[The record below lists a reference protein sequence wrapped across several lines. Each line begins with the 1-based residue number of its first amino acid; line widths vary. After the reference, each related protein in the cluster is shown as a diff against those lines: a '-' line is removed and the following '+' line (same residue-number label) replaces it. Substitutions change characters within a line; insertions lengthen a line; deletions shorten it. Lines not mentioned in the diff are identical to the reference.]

1 MRAAIR
7 RRRRTTLAI
16 AGAVAIVALVAVT
29 ATGFGLGYFGGSATP
44 TTAGGTPHFVEQ
56 TAGSGLS
63 HTYGAGDEYVVGGG
77 VAVFDCNGD
86 GRPDIYLAGGSN
98 PAALYRND
106 SPVGGKTLTFTRIP
120 DAATD
125 LTGVEGA
132 YPINIDSDG
141 NVDLVVLRL
150 GETELLRGL
159 GGCRFEKANSRWS
172 FDGGNDYAT
181 AFSATW
187 EGSNALPTL
196 AVGHYLK
203 LDAAGQPTLDCAESE
218 LVRPKAD
225 GTAFDLPIALSPGY
239 CALSMLFSDWDLSGR
254 RDLRVSNDRNYYVN
268 GQDQLWRVAPGEA
281 PRAYTDANGWVSL
294 QIFGMGIAEYDVN
307 GDGYPDYYLT
317 SQADN
322 RLQTLAAGPDQPTY
336 RDIAF
341 KRGVVST
348 RPGSG
353 GQDLPST
360 SWHPEFEDVNNDGF
374 IDLLVSKGNVAVQ
387 PGFATK
393 DPSDLFLGQ
402 PDGNFKQQAEAA
414 GIVEYDRGRG
424 AALADFNM
432 DGLLDLIEV
441 HYDAPVRVWL
451 NAGSAASGEP
461 AQMGHWLALRPVQTG
476 PNVDAVGAWIE
487 VKVGDLTL
495 RRELTIGGGH
505 AGGQL
510 GWIHFGLGP
519 AGSAQVRVK
528 WPDGQAGPWL
538 QVNANQY
545 LDIVRGATEAR
556 PWSPP
561 SA

>member
-1 MRAAIR
+1 MRV
-7 RRRRTTLAI
+7 RRRTTLAI
-16 AGAVAIVALVAVT
+16 AGAVAIVAIVAVT
-29 ATGFGLGYFGGSATP
+29 ATGFALGYFGGSARP
-44 TTAGGTPHFVEQ
+44 TTAGGTPHFVEE

-63 HTYGAGDEYVVGGG
+63 HTYGGGDAYVAGGG

-106 SPVGGKTLTFTRIP
+106 SPVGGDLKFTQLH
-120 DAATD
+120 DTTTD

-132 YPINIDSDG
+132 YPIDIEGDG

-159 GGCRFEKANSRWS
+159 GGCRFEKANAAWS

-196 AVGHYLK
+196 AIGHYLK
-203 LDAAGQPTLDCAESE
+203 LDATGTPTRACADSE

-225 GTAFDLPIALSPGY
+225 GTAFDRPIALTPGY
-239 CALSMLFSDWDLSGR
+239 CTLSMLFSDWDLSGR
-254 RDLRVSNDRNYYVN
+254 RDLRLANDRNYYVN
-268 GQDQLWRVAPGEA
+268 GEEQLWRVAPGES
-281 PRAYTDANGWVSL
+281 PRLYTNADGWVSL
-294 QIFGMGIAEYDVN
+294 QIWGMGIAGYDVN
-307 GDGYPDYYLT
+307 GDGYPDYYVT

-322 RLQTLAAGPDQPTY
+322 RLQTLAAGPNQPSY
-336 RDIAF
+336 RDIALE
-341 KRGVVST
+341 RGVAAT

-360 SWHPEFEDVNNDGF
+360 SWHPEFEDVNNDGL
-374 IDLLVSKGNVAVQ
+374 IDLFVSKGNINEQ
-387 PGFATK
+387 LDFATK

-402 PDGNFKQQAEAA
+402 PDGTFKEQAEAA

-441 HYDAPVRVWL
+441 HYGAPVRVWR
-451 NAGSAASGEP
+451 NVGSGDAAAPG
-461 AQMGHWLALRPVQTG
+461 QMGNWLEVRPTQAG
-476 PNVDAVGAWIE
+476 PNRDAIGAWIE
-487 VKVGDLTL
+487 VKVGDATT

-505 AGGQL
+505 ASGQL
-510 GWIHFGLGP
+510 GWTHFGLGP
-519 AGSAQVRVK
+519 AGTAQVRVK

-538 QVNANQY
+538 QVAANQFV
-545 LDIVRGATEAR
+545 DIVRGATEAR

>member
-7 RRRRTTLAI
+7 TRRRTLAI

-63 HTYGAGDEYVVGGG
+63 HTYGAGDAYVAGGG

-86 GRPDIYLAGGSN
+86 GRPDVYLAGGSN

-106 SPVGGKTLTFTRIP
+106 SPVGGKTLAFTPIH

-132 YPINIDSDG
+132 YPIDIDGDG
-141 NVDLVVLRL
+141 NVDLAVLRL

-159 GGCRFEKANSRWS
+159 GGCRFEKANAAWS
-172 FDGGNDYAT
+172 FDGGNEDTT

-196 AVGHYLK
+196 AIGHYLK
-203 LDAAGQPTLDCAESE
+203 LDAAGRPTRDCAESE

-225 GTAFDLPIALSPGY
+225 GTAFDRPIAVSPGY
-239 CALSMLFSDWDLSGR
+239 CTLSMLFSDWDLSGR
-254 RDLRVSNDRNYYVN
+254 RDLRMTNDRNYYVN
-268 GQDQLWRVAPGEA
+268 GQDLLWRIAPGEA
-281 PRAYTDANGWVSL
+281 PRAYTDADGWASV
-294 QIFGMGIAEYDVN
+294 QIFGMGIAAYDVN

-317 SQADN
+317 SQGDN
-322 RLQTLAAGPDQPTY
+322 RLQTLAAGPDQPSY
-336 RDIAF
+336 RDIAL

-348 RPGSG
+348 RPGGG

-360 SWHPEFEDVNNDGF
+360 SWHPEFQDVNNDGF
-374 IDLLVSKGNVAVQ
+374 IDLFVSKGNVSAQ
-387 PGFATK
+387 PDYATK

-402 PDGNFKQQAEAA
+402 PDGNFTQQAGAA

-451 NAGSAASGEP
+451 NTGSATSGEP

-487 VKVGDLTL
+487 VRVGDLTL

-510 GWIHFGLGP
+510 GWTHFGLGS
-519 AGSAQVRVK
+519 AGSAQVRVR
-528 WPDGQAGPWL
+528 WPDGQTGPWMAA
-538 QVNANQY
+538 QADQFAY
-545 LDIVRGATEAR
+545 LDRGASSPRT
-556 PWSPP
+556 WSSGKP
-561 SA
+561 

>member
-7 RRRRTTLAI
+7 TRRRTLAI

-63 HTYGAGDEYVVGGG
+63 HTYGAGDAYVAGGG

-86 GRPDIYLAGGSN
+86 GRPDVYLAGGSN

-106 SPVGGKTLTFTRIP
+106 SPVGGKTLAFTPIH

-132 YPINIDSDG
+132 YPIDIDGDG
-141 NVDLVVLRL
+141 NVDLAVLRL
-150 GETELLRGL
+150 GETALLRGL
-159 GGCRFEKANSRWS
+159 GGCRFEKANAAWS
-172 FDGGNDYAT
+172 FDGGNEDTT

-196 AVGHYLK
+196 AIGHYLK
-203 LDAAGQPTLDCAESE
+203 LDAAGRPTRDCAESE

-225 GTAFDLPIALSPGY
+225 GTAFDRPIAVSPGY
-239 CALSMLFSDWDLSGR
+239 CTLSMLFSDWDLSGR
-254 RDLRVSNDRNYYVN
+254 RDLRMTNDRNYYVN
-268 GQDQLWRVAPGEA
+268 GQDLLWRIAPGEA
-281 PRAYTDANGWVSL
+281 PRAYTDADGWASV
-294 QIFGMGIAEYDVN
+294 QIFGMGIAAYDVN

-317 SQADN
+317 SQGDN
-322 RLQTLAAGPDQPTY
+322 RLQTLAAGPDQPSY
-336 RDIAF
+336 RDIAL

-348 RPGSG
+348 RPGGG

-360 SWHPEFEDVNNDGF
+360 SWHPEFQDVNNDGF
-374 IDLLVSKGNVAVQ
+374 IDLFVSKGNVGAQ
-387 PGFATK
+387 PDYATK

-424 AALADFNM
+424 AALADFNL
-432 DGLLDLIEV
+432 DGLLDMVEV
-441 HYDAPVRVWL
+441 HYGAPARVWL
-451 NAGSAASGEP
+451 NAGSATSGQP

-487 VKVGDLTL
+487 VRVGDLTL

-510 GWIHFGLGP
+510 GWTHFGLGS
-519 AGSAQVRVK
+519 AGSAQVRVR
-528 WPDGQAGPWL
+528 WPDGQTGPWMAV
-538 QVNANQY
+538 QADQFAY
-545 LDIVRGATEAR
+545 LDRGASSPRT
-556 PWSPP
+556 WSSGKP
-561 SA
+561 

>member
-1 MRAAIR
+1 MRSRLGIR
-7 RRRRTTLAI
+7 RRPAALVGAAAI
-16 AGAVAIVALVAVT
+16 VAIVGVAIV
-29 ATGFGLGYFGGSATP
+29 GYGLGYFGASSTP
-44 TTAGGTPHFVEQ
+44 TAGGTPHFVEQ

-63 HTYGAGDEYVVGGG
+63 HTYGAGDAYVVGGG

-86 GRPDIYLAGGSN
+86 GRPDVYLAGGSN
-98 PAALYRND
+98 PAAVYRND
-106 SPVGGKTLTFTRIP
+106 SSVGGDLKFTRLP

-132 YPINIDSDG
+132 YPIDIDGDG
-141 NVDLVVLRL
+141 NVDLAVLRL

-159 GGCRFEKANSRWS
+159 GGCRFQAANAAWS
-172 FDGGNDYAT
+172 FDGGNDYTT

-203 LDAAGQPTLDCAESE
+203 LDATGTPTLDCADN
-218 LVRPKAD
+218 LLFRPKAD
-225 GTAFDLPIALSPGY
+225 GSGFDKPIVLTPGY
-239 CALSMLFSDWDLSGR
+239 CSLSMLFSDWDLSGR
-254 RDLRVSNDRNYYVN
+254 RDLRISNDRNYYVN
-268 GQDQLWRVAPGEA
+268 GQDQLWRVAPGER
-281 PRAYTDANGWVSL
+281 PRLYTDADGWVSM

-317 SQADN
+317 SQGDN
-322 RLQTLAAGPDQPTY
+322 RLQTLAAGPDQPSY

-348 RPGSG
+348 RPNSG

-360 SWHPEFEDVNNDGF
+360 SWHPEFQDVNNDGF
-374 IDLLVSKGNVAVQ
+374 VDLFVSKGNVNAQ

-402 PDGNFKQQAEAA
+402 PDGTFKQEAVAA
-414 GIVEYDRGRG
+414 GIAEFDRGRG
-424 AALADFNM
+424 AALADFNL
-432 DGLLDLIEV
+432 DGLPDLIEV
-441 HYDAPVRVWL
+441 HYGAPVRIWL
-451 NAGSAASGEP
+451 NAGSGDAARPG
-461 AQMGHWLALRPVQTG
+461 QMGNWLDVRPTQKG
-476 PNVDAVGAWIE
+476 PNPDAIGAWIE
-487 VKVGDLTL
+487 VKVGDATM

-510 GWIHFGLGP
+510 GWTHFGLGP
-519 AGSAQVRVK
+519 AGNAQVRVK
-528 WPDGQAGPWL
+528 WPDGQTGPWI
-538 QVNANQY
+538 QVAANQFVY
-545 LDIVRGATEAR
+545 LDRGATEAR

-561 SA
+561 KV

>member
-1 MRAAIR
+1 MKRRIP
-7 RRRRTTLAI
+7 RRRRTAAI
-16 AGAVAIVALVAVT
+16 VGGVAIVAIVGVAV
-29 ATGFGLGYFGGSATP
+29 AGYGLGNLGGSASP

-63 HTYGAGDEYVVGGG
+63 HTYGGGDAYVVGGG

-98 PAALYRND
+98 PAAVYRND

-120 DAATD
+120 DAAAD
-125 LTGVEGA
+125 LTGVQGA
-132 YPINIDSDG
+132 YPIDIDGDG

-159 GGCRFEKANSRWS
+159 GGCRFEKANARWS

-196 AVGHYLK
+196 AIGHYLK
-203 LDAAGQPTLDCAESE
+203 LDATGNPTLDCAESE

-225 GTAFDLPIALSPGY
+225 GTGFDRPIALSPGY

-281 PRAYTDANGWVSL
+281 PRAYTDADGWVSL

-322 RLQTLAAGPDQPTY
+322 RLQTLATGPDQPTY

-441 HYDAPVRVWL
+441 HYDAPARVWL

-528 WPDGQAGPWL
+528 WPDGQVGPWL
-538 QVNANQY
+538 QVNANQF

>member
-7 RRRRTTLAI
+7 GRRRTLAI
-16 AGAVAIVALVAVT
+16 AAAVAIVAVVAGT
-29 ATGFGLGYFGGSATP
+29 ATSFGLGYFGGSATP
-44 TTAGGTPHFVEQ
+44 TTAGGTPNFVEQ

-63 HTYGAGDEYVVGGG
+63 HTYGGGDGYVAGGG

-86 GRPDIYLAGGSN
+86 GRPDVYVAGGSN
-98 PAALYRND
+98 PAGLYRND
-106 SPVGGKTLTFTRIP
+106 SPVGGKALKFTRIP
-120 DAATD
+120 DTVTD

-132 YPINIDSDG
+132 YPIDIDGDS
-141 NVDLVVLRL
+141 NVDLVVLRM
-150 GETELLRGL
+150 GETEILRGL
-159 GGCRFEKANSRWS
+159 GGCRFEKANARWS

-196 AVGHYLK
+196 AIGHYLK
-203 LDAAGQPTLDCAESE
+203 LDATGQPTRDCAESE

-225 GTAFDLPIALSPGY
+225 GTAFDRPIALSPGY
-239 CALSMLFSDWDLSGR
+239 CTLSMLFSDWDLSGR
-254 RDLRVSNDRNYYVN
+254 RDLRMTNDQNYYVN

-281 PRAYTDANGWVSL
+281 PRAYTDADGWVSL
-294 QIFGMGIAEYDVN
+294 QVSGMGIAGYDVN

-317 SQADN
+317 SQGDN

-336 RDIAF
+336 RDIAL

-374 IDLLVSKGNVAVQ
+374 IDLFVSKGNVAEQ

-402 PDGNFKQQAEAA
+402 PDGSFKQQAQAA

-441 HYDAPVRVWL
+441 HYGAPVRVWL
-451 NAGSAASGEP
+451 NAGSATSGEP
-461 AQMGHWLALRPVQTG
+461 AQMGNWLALRPVQTG

-519 AGSAQVRVK
+519 ASSAQVRIQ
-528 WPDGQAGPWL
+528 WPDGQVGPWL
-538 QVNANQY
+538 QVNANQF
-545 LDIVRGATEAR
+545 LDIARGATEAR

>member
-1 MRAAIR
+1 MKLRIP
-7 RRRRTTLAI
+7 RRRRTAAI
-16 AGAVAIVALVAVT
+16 VGGVAIVAIVGVAV
-29 ATGFGLGYFGGSATP
+29 AGYGLGNLGGSASP
-44 TTAGGTPHFVEQ
+44 TTAGGAPHFVEQ
-56 TAGSGLS
+56 TASSGLS
-63 HTYGAGDEYVVGGG
+63 HTYGAGDAYVVGGG

-86 GRPDIYLAGGSN
+86 GRPDVYLAGGSN

-106 SPVGGKTLTFTRIP
+106 SPVGGKTLAFTRIP

-125 LTGVEGA
+125 LTDVEGA
-132 YPINIDSDG
+132 YPINIDGDG

-159 GGCRFEKANSRWS
+159 GGCRFEKANARWS

-196 AVGHYLK
+196 AIGHYLK
-203 LDAAGQPTLDCAESE
+203 LDATGKPTLDCAESE

-225 GTAFDLPIALSPGY
+225 GTAFDRPIALSPGY
-239 CALSMLFSDWDLSGR
+239 CTLAMLFSDWDLSGR

-281 PRAYTDANGWVSL
+281 PRAYTDADGWVSL

-322 RLQTLAAGPDQPTY
+322 RLQTLATGPDQPTY

-374 IDLLVSKGNVAVQ
+374 IDLLVSKGNVAEQ

-519 AGSAQVRVK
+519 AGSAQVRIQ
-528 WPDGQAGPWL
+528 WPDGQVGPWL
-538 QVNANQY
+538 QVNANQFV
-545 LDIVRGATEAR
+545 DIVRGATEAR